1 MGVVLPWQQ
10 WLREFKAY
18 LSPDGVNFEYYGEI
32 HMKEFGEQRFPMTT
46 PIIYSNFVIP
56 FKTLLGDT
64 TNSFDEIVDSF
75 TEEEEFNFSDLIN
88 SETGESYEFED
99 VPVVDDPITH
109 ALREFFTD
117 LIGYLSSAFEL
128 VISKIFN
135 FSEYLLSEFGEN
147 VFTLLFAIIIEAF
160 SALVAGISLLVRF
173 AGFVLTL
180 VAIPADSS
188 LFNVLVDGSAWGT
201 HFIEGLNFLKG
212 LSWNNLNLW
221 TFFEC
226 FVVALEVIWTVRI
239 VRRHYS
245 QVV

>member
-1 MGVVLPWQQ
+1 L
-10 WLREFKAY
+10 
-18 LSPDGVNFEYYGEI
+18 
-32 HMKEFGEQRFPMTT
+32 TT
-46 PIIYSNFVIP
+46 PIIYSNFTI
-56 FKTLLGDT
+56 FFRTLLGDVWNEDGSVSVSYT
-64 TNSFDEIVDSF
+64 DPLDYEL
-75 TEEEEFNFSDLIN
+75 SDLIN
-88 SETGESYEFED
+88 SETGESYVFED
-99 VPVVDDPITH
+99 VEIEENPIIY
-109 ALREFFTD
+109 ALNKFFKD
-117 LIGYLSSAFEL
+117 LSDLL
-128 VISKIFN
+128 RTVIEGIFN
-135 FSEYLLSEFGEN
+135 FSDFLLKTFGEN

-173 AGFVLTL
+173 AGFLLTL

-212 LSWNNLNLW
+212 LSWNNLNFW

-226 FVVALEVIWTVRI
+226 FVAALEVIWTVRI